1 MSELT
6 NRDAY
11 VKRFDQFLDEKKMR
25 KTPERFAILR
35 RILTFQSHF
44 TIESLMQ
51 SMEQDSFHVSRATLY
66 NTIQLLVEAQL
77 VRRHVFDGLQVQYE
91 KAGNTPHSHL
101 ICTSCG
107 KLKEVRDPNFIA
119 FMNAR
124 KFTAFTTDYYSL
136 YVYGTCSTCA
146 RKHKRQRGAKG

>member
-1 MSELT
+1 M
-6 NRDAY
+6 
-11 VKRFDQFLDEKKMR
+11 
-25 KTPERFAILR
+25 
-35 RILTFQSHF
+35 
-44 TIESLMQ
+44 
-51 SMEQDSFHVSRATLY
+51 SRATLY
-66 NTIQLLVEAQL
+66 NTIHLLVEAQL